1 MLGGAVTGK
10 LAEARSTGVFALDPR
25 AVKALVDE
33 TNTASSTFGEIV
45 TAMLAKNPSA
55 RIAAQDVER
64 ALATG
69 ASVVAGGAA
78 IIEEDE
84 EDEAI
89 AAATEQ
95 RRAAEVKAAEE
106 RRQRLAAE
114 AKTAEAERK
123 LRAAEATAAE
133 EKKQREAAAAAE
145 AEQRRRAA
153 AAAKA
158 AEEKKQREAAA
169 AAEAERRR
177 RVAAAA
183 KAAKEKKQREAA
195 AAAEA
200 ERRRRAEAKAAE
212 EKRRREAEDVD
223 PSKLPLLRTLQGHSS
238 HVRRAAS
245 ACWTAF
251 VIWVFVVGHERC
263 GVSGRA
269 VRRFWVV
276 RQHACPVPLTVR
288 GTQALVGFAPLAPS
302 VFCAARQNA
311 VLRRS
316 PLRPT

>member
-78 IIEEDE
+78 IVEEDEEEE

-133 EKKQREAAAAAE
+133 EKKQR
-145 AEQRRRAA
+145 
-153 AAAKA
+153 K
-158 AEEKKQREAAA
+158 
-169 AAEAERRR
+169 
-177 RVAAAA
+177 
-183 KAAKEKKQREAA
+183 AA

-200 ERRRRAEAKAAE
+200 ERRRRAAATAKAAE

-223 PSKLPLLRTLQGHSS
+223 LSKLVELRTLQGHSS
-238 HVRRAAS
+238 YVRRAAS
-245 ACWTAF
+245 ALCTAF
-251 VIWVFVVGHERC
+251 VNWVFVVGQWRC

-269 VRRFWVV
+269 ARRVWVV
-276 RQHACPVPLTVR
+276 GQHAQGVGR
-288 GTQALVGFAPLAPS
+288 GGG
-302 VFCAARQNA
+302 
-311 VLRRS
+311 
-316 PLRPT
+316 